1 MTNNCVFWKK
11 FQAVFW
17 FISQLIFFFFWL
29 QGFRGFSS
37 LTRDE
42 PGPKQWKHWVLI
54 TGLPGNS
61 LLANLCV
68 RECVC
73 VCVCMCVYA
82 CAPLCLTL
90 CDPIDWSPAGTSVH
104 GISQARKLE
113 WVAISSSRGPFV
125 TLGSNFHFL
134 PWQVDSWP
142 LRHPTPSFK
151 SWLKL
156 AFQTNPKSH
165 KSNQMWIKVQ
175 PRKGLEAAIKL
186 M

>member
-73 VCVCMCVYA
+73 VCVYVCVCVCSIVFDSLWPYRLKPSRYLCPWDFPGKKA
-82 CAPLCLTL
+82 GVGSHFFLQGNLRDSRIKFSFPALAGGFFTTAP
-90 CDPIDWSPAGTSVH
+90 PHS
-104 GISQARKLE
+104 
-113 WVAISSSRGPFV
+113 
-125 TLGSNFHFL
+125 FL
-134 PWQVDSWP
+134 
-142 LRHPTPSFK
+142 
-151 SWLKL
+151 
-156 AFQTNPKSH
+156 
-165 KSNQMWIKVQ
+165 
-175 PRKGLEAAIKL
+175 
-186 M
+186 